1 MELKEVLLTLFLITC
16 VKSQS
21 YGINENDE
29 NSNHTQ
35 ISFIRDYS
43 NLTRIENI
51 LNVFN
56 IEIVGRNW
64 ITINEK
70 LNRKCAFNMMQYLD
84 GLQIKK
90 TWAIK
95 SK

>member
-1 MELKEVLLTLFLITC
+1 MELKKVLFTLFLISC

-21 YGINENDE
+21 YANNEN
-29 NSNHTQ
+29 SIHTQ
-35 ISFIRDYS
+35 ISLIRDYS

-56 IEIVGRNW
+56 VEIIGRNW
-64 ITINEK
+64 IIINEK
-70 LNRKCAFNMMQYLD
+70 INRKCAFNMMQFLD
-84 GLQIKK
+84 GLQVKK